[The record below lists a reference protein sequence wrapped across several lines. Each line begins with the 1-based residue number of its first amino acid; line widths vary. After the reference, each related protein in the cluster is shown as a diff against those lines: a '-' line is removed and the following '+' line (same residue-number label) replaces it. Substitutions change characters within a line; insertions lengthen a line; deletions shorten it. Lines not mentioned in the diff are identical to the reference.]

1 MTIDYKISYYSADEI
16 LSAIREDRFVILPV
30 PLGTTVYAI
39 KDKCYDDC
47 PYEGG
52 RGGSDRCMAD
62 GSKCKAYYYETEFTF
77 SDMNYLDVTVFLT
90 MDEATAAVERINHK

>member
-1 MTIDYKISYYSADEI
+1 MKVTYEINTYSADEI

-30 PLGTTVYAI
+30 PIGTTVYAI

-47 PYEGG
+47 PYDGG

-62 GSKCKAYYYETEFTF
+62 GSKCKAYYYETEFTLP
-77 SDMNYLDVTVFLT
+77 DMNYLGVTIFLT
-90 MDEATAAVERINHK
+90 RDEATAAVERMNHK